1 MSVVCEAV
9 RTRYEGSSW
18 KLNSCCISSIYILC
32 FDATI
37 EEKGKVKGGETTN
50 PVKSIRKV
58 KFAGNKRHILIL
70 CAESKVSISYI

>member
-1 MSVVCEAV
+1 MRQCVHD
-9 RTRYEGSSW
+9 TRGSSW

-37 EEKGKVKGGETTN
+37 EEKGKVEGGETTN

-70 CAESKVSISYI
+70 SVPNLRSVISYI